1 MKAKIIIIL
10 LSLSLS
16 VRADVI
22 PIPHDVATI
31 EALIDL
37 HKTLIDLYQSGQVQE
52 EVTAASQYSL
62 KEMSKKAN
70 NVLSNLH
77 LKMSKAYAELEQ
89 AAFLVRM
96 VEKSYKI
103 IGDYTDMSTKIFKM
117 TGSNPLILLKYSD
130 ITLKC
135 SKHIKK
141 IKELIVLN
149 TSIEANLL
157 KLDDKQRMDFLFL
170 LDNELDYLESYI
182 SWQLFYIQM
191 LDSDYISFESIWDIM
206 NSETLD
212 RIAAEVIASISK

>member
-77 LKMSKAYAELEQ
+77 LKMSKAYAGLQQ

-96 VEKSYKI
+96 VEKSYSI
-103 IGDYTDMSTKIFKM
+103 ISDYTEMSTKVFNM

-170 LDNELDYLESYI
+170 LDNELDILKSYI
-182 SWQLFYIQM
+182 SWQLFYINLLNQGH
-191 LDSDYISFESIWDIM
+191 LRFESIWDIM

>member
-77 LKMSKAYAELEQ
+77 LKMSKAYAGLQQ

-96 VEKSYKI
+96 VEKSYSI
-103 IGDYTDMSTKIFKM
+103 ISDYTEMSTKVFKM

-170 LDNELDYLESYI
+170 LDNELDILKSYI
-182 SWQLFYIQM
+182 SWQLFYINLLNQGH
-191 LDSDYISFESIWDIM
+191 LRFESIWDIM

>member
-77 LKMSKAYAELEQ
+77 LKMSKAYAGLEQ

-96 VEKSYKI
+96 VEKSYSI
-103 IGDYTDMSTKIFKM
+103 ISDYTEMSTKVFKM

-170 LDNELDYLESYI
+170 LDNELDILKSYI
-182 SWQLFYIQM
+182 SWQLFYINLLNQGH
-191 LDSDYISFESIWDIM
+191 LRFESIWDIM